1 MSGDTTYDFK
11 VTHSA
16 KAMPTAQREA
26 ILADPGFGKAFT
38 DHMVIVDYNV
48 DKGWYNPRVV
58 PYGPLSL
65 DPATSV
71 LHYAQEIFEG
81 MKAYRSSDN
90 KVRLFRPDANAQ
102 RFRLSAERMAMA
114 PVPDDLFVEAVRQL
128 VTIDRDW
135 IPTGEGQ
142 SLYLRP
148 FMIANGVYL
157 GVKPSSD
164 YLFMVIASPVG
175 SYFSGKAV
183 NVWVSETYSRAATG
197 GTGAAKCGGN
207 YAAGLLAQAEA
218 SAHACDQVLFLD
230 AAERRWVEEMGGMNV
245 FFVYDHN
252 TLVTPPLG
260 TILPGITRDAVMTL
274 ARERGLEVREEPV
287 SIEQVYADVAS
298 GALREAFACGTAAV
312 ITPIGSFRHQGGV
325 CTIGDGGSNGPVTG
339 ALREALVGIQR
350 GTDSDPH
357 GWVWQVG

>member
-1 MSGDTTYDFK
+1 MSGDKTFDFT
-11 VTHSA
+11 VTRSA
-16 KAMPTAQREA
+16 HPVADAKREA
-26 ILADPGFGKAFT
+26 ILANPGFGKAFT
-38 DHMVIVDYNV
+38 DHMVMIDWNI

-81 MKAYRSSDN
+81 MKAYRSTDN
-90 KVRLFRPDANAQ
+90 VVRLFRPEANAA
-102 RFRLSAERMAMA
+102 RFNQSAARMAMA
-114 PVPDDLFVEAVRQL
+114 QLPEDLFVEAVNQL
-128 VTIDRDW
+128 VRIDRGW

-148 FMIANGVYL
+148 FMFANGVYL

-183 NVWVSETYSRAATG
+183 NVWVSENYTRAAPG

-218 SAHACDQVLFLD
+218 SEHECDQVLFLD
-230 AAERRWVEEMGGMNV
+230 AVERKWVEEMGGMNI
-245 FFVYDHN
+245 FFVRDDK
-252 TLVTPPLG
+252 TIVTPPLG
-260 TILPGITRDAVMTL
+260 TILPGITRNAVMTM
-274 ARERGLEVREEPV
+274 AREQGYTVVEEPLA
-287 SIEQVYADVAS
+287 IDQIYADAAS
-298 GALREAFACGTAAV
+298 GRITEAFACGTAAV
-312 ITPIGSFRHQGGV
+312 ITPIGAFRHAAGT
-325 CTIGDGGSNGPVTG
+325 CRIGLDGSNGPVTG
-339 ALREALVGIQR
+339 ALRDGLVNVQR
-350 GTDSDPH
+350 GTAPDTH
-357 GWVWQVG
+357 GWVHTID